1 MKRVHSFAEASYGW
15 IFLQAKNIGQD
26 AAALFRDEINGG

>member
-26 AAALFRDEINGG
+26 AAALFRDEINAG